1 MTKDLFWEDSR
12 QASERLNG
20 CCVLYG
26 DMPAYIRNVRV
37 TRDDL
42 AIAEITL
49 YPSGEQM
56 THNLADER
64 FHKFRKLP
72 PLGWTNIKEGGS
84 ALYLRRRIRRT
95 TRHGLHADNVIVSYG
110 KAPGADV
117 IESTY
122 PFGKVIS
129 SEGFADSCKGIY
141 PSLADAIRTVKEG
154 NFMAISKDFA
164 LSKSKEGLYGL
175 YFKDRF
181 CGTLSDTAS
190 LTLFKKYSY
199 LREILQESRE
209 LSLEK
214 IVEF

>member
-1 MTKDLFWEDSR
+1 MAKDLFWENSQ

-20 CCVLYG
+20 CCVLYE
-26 DMPAYIRNVRV
+26 DKPVFIRGVRV

-42 AIAEITL
+42 AIADLTV

-56 THNLADER
+56 SHNLADER

-72 PLGWTNIKEGGS
+72 PLGWTNLSEGGK
-84 ALYLRRRIRRT
+84 ALYLRRRIRRS
-95 TRHGLHADNVIVSYG
+95 TRHGLCSDNLILS
-110 KAPGADV
+110 AAEPCSPLED
-117 IESTY
+117 ISF
-122 PFGKVIS
+122 PFNRVIS
-129 SEGFADSCKGIY
+129 SQGFADSCKAKY
-141 PSLADAIRTVKEG
+141 PTLGETLETIKEG
-154 NFMAISKDFA
+154 SFVALSKDFA
-164 LSKSKEGLYGL
+164 LCKSKEGLYGL

-181 CGTLSDTAS
+181 CGTLSDAAS

-214 IVEF
+214 ITEF